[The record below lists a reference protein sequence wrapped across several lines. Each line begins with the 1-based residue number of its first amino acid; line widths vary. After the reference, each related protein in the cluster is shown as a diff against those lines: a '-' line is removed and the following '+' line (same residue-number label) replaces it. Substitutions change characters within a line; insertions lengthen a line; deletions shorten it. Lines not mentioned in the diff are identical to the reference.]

1 MTLRRKLLIMYLVIG
16 MVVLLLMGIWMF
28 SAFKAKQL
36 EAVQTNV
43 NNQLALLDFSLTNFI
58 TEVEN
63 NILALSQNEII
74 RTREDADFTNFLEA
88 DEDTFEYRIGDIEQ
102 DIIEIL
108 NTYRNTHPYVNSVY
122 MGRENGSFV
131 RSHPR
136 NQPTQYDPRDR
147 PWYILAKENPGTVL
161 VTEPYQSLTTTD
173 INVGIVTALVDLT
186 GEVYGVIGADVTLT
200 NLTEYIS
207 GFDVGHSGQLLLVN
221 EQGAILANKNS
232 QLLFKNIQIMLGESS
247 VEFMNEDYGILTYG
261 RNYCIYYT
269 SPQLG
274 WKIAAIIPIS
284 AINDE
289 VKSQAAFPPLFSLF
303 LTLILFG
310 VLSSIGLTRFVSA
323 PLNELNKVTQH
334 IVDSGSLDKQVTVKS
349 DDEIG
354 KLGAAFNEMI
364 SKRKQVEEA
373 LQQERDLAKAL
384 GKAIA
389 LLGSTLNLN
398 KVLDRILEQVGKVI
412 PNDSAN
418 IMLIIGDTAYI
429 TRFRGYEQN
438 KLDLI
443 MAKTTFKISEV
454 PSLKQIYEQKKPIII
469 ADATKFKGWVEIKGQ
484 EFLHSYAGAPI
495 LIQNKVIGFL
505 NVDSAKV
512 NFYGEE
518 HIQTLSTFAKQAA
531 IAIDNAQ
538 LHEQVQN
545 HAIELKKQIEEAT
558 QEIHRRAN
566 ELEAL
571 YQVGKDITSTLDLN
585 STLQRITD
593 SAAEIVNAD
602 RSIIQ
607 LVDPENLRLIHVM
620 GCGYSDTDLNEQSF
634 EEFRECIYN
643 LVLQKKSGILS
654 RDILEDQRIW
664 ENALAYAKREKLK
677 SIAIAPLEISGMII
691 GALAVINK
699 KNRRIFTEEDLDLI
713 SMLASQAAS
722 AIQNARLYEKAQE
735 ADRLKSAFL
744 ASMSHELRTPLNS
757 IIGFTGILLQGMVG
771 NLNAE
776 QTKQLNMVQNS
787 AKHLLELINDVLDI
801 SKIEAEQMNIFIEQF
816 DLHALIEKVVRSVT
830 PLAERKNL
838 PLRME
843 ISPQVGQISSDRR
856 RVEQILINLLNNAIK
871 FTEQGEVLLKSEV
884 RGSSIETH
892 IIDTGI
898 GINDEDLKLLFKPFQ
913 QVNTGLSRQYE
924 GTGLGLAICK
934 RLVEKLGGEIRV
946 KSELGKGSTFTFS
959 LPLEQQEENN
969 EIQHSNH

>member
-1 MTLRRKLLIMYLVIG
+1 MYLVIG
-16 MVVLLLMGIWMF
+16 TIVLLLMGVWMF
-28 SAFKAKQL
+28 FTYKSKQL
-36 EAVQTNV
+36 ETVQTSIDS
-43 NNQLALLDFSLTNFI
+43 QLALLDFSLTNFI
-58 TEVEN
+58 TEVKN
-63 NILALSQNEII
+63 NVLALSENEII
-74 RTREDADFTNFLEA
+74 RTQEDHDFTNFLEA
-88 DEDTFEYRIGDIEQ
+88 DEETFEYHIGDVEQ
-102 DIIEIL
+102 NIIEIL
-108 NTYRNTHPYVNSVY
+108 NTYRTTHPYVNSVY

-136 NQPTQYDPRDR
+136 NEPTQYDPRDR
-147 PWYILAKENPGTVL
+147 PWYILAKENPGTVMI
-161 VTEPYQSLTTTD
+161 TEPYQSLTTSD
-173 INVGIVTALVDLT
+173 INVGIVTALVDQT

-200 NLTEYIS
+200 NLTEFIS

-232 QLLFKNIQIMLGESS
+232 QLLFKNVQTMLGESS
-247 VEFMNEDYGILTYG
+247 VEFMKEDHGIFTYG

-274 WKIAAIIPIS
+274 WKIAAIIPIT
-284 AINDE
+284 AINNE

-310 VLSSIGLTRFVSA
+310 VLSSFGLATFVSS
-323 PLNELNKVTQH
+323 PLNKLNEVTQY
-334 IVDSGSLDKQVTVKS
+334 IVDSGNLDQRVAIQS
-349 DDEIG
+349 NDEIG
-354 KLGAAFNEMI
+354 ELGLAFNEMVT
-364 SKRKQVEEA
+364 KRGQVEKV
-373 LQQERDLAKAL
+373 LQQERDLANAL
-384 GKAIA
+384 GKANA

-398 KVLDRILEQVGKVI
+398 EVLDRILEQVSQVI

-418 IMLIIGDTAYI
+418 VMLIKGDTAYI
-429 TRFRGYEQN
+429 TRSRGYSQY
-438 KLDLI
+438 KLASL
-443 MAKTTFKISEV
+443 MARTTFKIADI
-454 PSLKQIYEQKKPIII
+454 PSLKRIYEQKKPIIV
-469 ADATKFKGWVEIKGQ
+469 ADAANFNGWVKIKGQ
-484 EFLHSYAGAPI
+484 EFLRSYAGAPI
-495 LIQNKVIGFL
+495 IIQDRVIGFL
-505 NVDSAKV
+505 NVDSAKD
-512 NFYGEE
+512 NFYTEE
-518 HIQTLSTFAKQAA
+518 HIRTLSTFAKHAA

-545 HAIELKKQIEEAT
+545 HATELKRQIEDAT
-558 QEIHRRAN
+558 KEIHRRAN

-571 YQVGKDITSTLDLN
+571 YQIGKDITSTLDLDM
-585 STLQRITD
+585 TLQRITD

-607 LVDPENLRLIHVM
+607 LVDPESLQLINVM
-620 GCGYSDTDLNEQSF
+620 GCGYSDADLNEQSF
-634 EEFRECIYN
+634 EEFRECIYD
-643 LVLQKKSGILS
+643 LVLQERSDILS
-654 RDILEDQRIW
+654 RDILKDERLQGKTLIHA
-664 ENALAYAKREKLK
+664 EREKFK
-677 SIAIAPLEISGMII
+677 SIAIAPLEISDQII
-691 GALAVINK
+691 GALAVIK
-699 KNRRIFTEEDLDLI
+699 KKGRRIFTNEDLDLI

-771 NLNAE
+771 DLNVE

-816 DLHALIEKVVRSVT
+816 DLHTLIEKVVRSAT

-843 ISPQVGQISSDRR
+843 ISPKVGQISSDRR

-871 FTEQGEVLLKSEV
+871 FTDQGEVLLKSEV
-884 RGSSIETH
+884 HDSIVEIH
-892 IIDTGI
+892 ITDTGI
-898 GINDEDLKLLFKPFQ
+898 GIKDEDLRLLFKPFQ

-934 RLVEKLGGEIRV
+934 RLVEKLGGEISV
-946 KSELGKGSTFTFS
+946 DSEWGKGSTFTFS
-959 LPLEQQEENN
+959 LPLDKQEEDN
-969 EIQHSNH
+969 EIQHTNN

>member
-1 MTLRRKLLIMYLVIG
+1 MTLRRKLLIMYLAIG
-16 MVVLLLMGIWMF
+16 MIVLLLMGIWMF

-43 NNQLALLDFSLTNFI
+43 NNQLALLDFSLTSFI
-58 TEVEN
+58 TEVKN
-63 NILALSQNEII
+63 NVLALSQNEIV
-74 RTREDADFTNFLEA
+74 RTRNDSDFTNFLDA
-88 DEDTFEYRIGDIEQ
+88 DEDTFEYHIGDVEQ
-102 DIIEIL
+102 DIITIL
-108 NTYRNTHPYVNSVY
+108 NTYRTTHPYVNSVY

-136 NQPTQYDPRDR
+136 NEPTQYDPRER
-147 PWYILAKENPGTVL
+147 PWYILAKENPKKVMI
-161 VTEPYQSLTTTD
+161 TEPYQSLTTTD
-173 INVGIVTALVDLT
+173 INVGIVTALTDLA
-186 GEVYGVIGADVTLT
+186 GEVYGVVGADVTLT
-200 NLTEYIS
+200 NLTEFIS

-232 QLLFKNIQIMLGESS
+232 QLLFKDIQTMMGESS
-247 VEFMNEDYGILTYG
+247 VEFMKEDHGILTYG

-269 SPQLG
+269 SPKLG
-274 WKIAAIIPIS
+274 WKIAAIIPIT
-284 AINDE
+284 AINNE
-289 VKSQAAFPPLFSLF
+289 VKSQAAYPPLFSLF

-310 VLSSIGLTRFVSA
+310 VLSSIGLARFVSA
-323 PLNELNKVTQH
+323 PLNELDEVTRH
-334 IVDSGSLDKQVTVKS
+334 IIDSGSLDQQVEIKS
-349 DDEIG
+349 KDEIG
-354 KLGAAFNEMI
+354 KLGTAFNKMV

-389 LLGSTLNLN
+389 LLGSTLNRN
-398 KVLDRILEQVGKVI
+398 EVLDRILEQVSKVI

-418 IMLIIGDTAYI
+418 VMLIKGDTAYI
-429 TRFRGYEQN
+429 TRFRGYEQY
-438 KLDLI
+438 KLSPV

-454 PSLKQIYEQKKPIII
+454 PSLKQIYEHKKPIIVP
-469 ADATKFKGWVEIKGQ
+469 DAAKFKGWVNIKGQ
-484 EFLHSYAGAPI
+484 EFLRSYAGAPI
-495 LIQNKVIGFL
+495 LIQDKVIGFL
-505 NVDSAKV
+505 NVDSAKA
-512 NFYGEE
+512 NFYKEE

-545 HAIELKKQIEEAT
+545 HATELRKQVKEAT

-585 STLQRITD
+585 RTLQRITD
-593 SAAEIVNAD
+593 SAAEIVKAD

-607 LVDPENLRLIHVM
+607 LVNPENFRLINIM
-620 GCGYSDTDLNEQSF
+620 GCGYSDADLNEPLF
-634 EEFRECIYN
+634 ESFRECIYN
-643 LVLQKKSGILS
+643 LVLQEKSGILS
-654 RDILEDQRIW
+654 RDILKDERI
-664 ENALAYAKREKLK
+664 EGKALAYAQREKFK
-677 SIAIAPLEISGMII
+677 SIAIAPLEISGKII
-691 GALAVINK
+691 GALAVIK
-699 KNRRIFTEEDLDLI
+699 RKGRRIFTDEDLDLI

-757 IIGFTGILLQGMVG
+757 IIGFTGILLQGLVG
-771 NLNAE
+771 DLNPE
-776 QTKQLNMVQNS
+776 QDKQLHMVQNS

-801 SKIEAEQMNIFIEQF
+801 SKIEAEQMNIFIERF

-830 PLAERKNL
+830 PLADRKKL

-843 ISPQVGQISSDRR
+843 ISPEVGLISSDSR

-871 FTEQGEVLLKSEV
+871 FTDQGEVLLKSEV
-884 RGSSIETH
+884 HGDSIETH

-898 GINDEDLKLLFKPFQ
+898 GIKDEDLKILFKPFQ
-913 QVNTGLSRQYE
+913 QVNTGLSRKYE

-934 RLVEKLGGEIRV
+934 RLVEKLGGEISV
-946 KSELGKGSTFTFS
+946 ESELGKGSTFTFS
-959 LPLEQQEENN
+959 LPLVQQEENN

>member
-16 MVVLLLMGIWMF
+16 TIVLLLIGVWMF
-28 SAFKAKQL
+28 FTFKSKQL
-36 EAVQTNV
+36 ETVQTSV
-43 NNQLALLDFSLTNFI
+43 NNQLALLDFSLSNFMD
-58 TEVEN
+58 EVKN
-63 NILALSQNEII
+63 NILALSENEVI
-74 RTREDADFTNFLEA
+74 RTSDDSDFTNFLEA
-88 DEDTFEYRIGDIEQ
+88 DENTFEYHIGAVEQ
-102 DIIEIL
+102 NIIEIL
-108 NTYRNTHPYVNSVY
+108 NSYRTTHPYVNSVY

-136 NQPTQYDPRDR
+136 NEPTQYDPRDR
-147 PWYILAKENPGTVL
+147 PWYILAKENPGKVMI
-161 VTEPYQSLTTTD
+161 TEPYQSLTTSD

-200 NLTEYIS
+200 NLTEFIS

-232 QLLFKNIQIMLGESS
+232 QLLFKNIQTMLGDSS
-247 VEFMNEDYGILTYG
+247 TEFMSQDHGILTYG

-269 SPQLG
+269 SPKLG

-284 AINDE
+284 AINNE

-323 PLNELNKVTQH
+323 PLNELDEVTRH
-334 IVDSGSLDKQVTVKS
+334 IVDSGNLDQQVVINS
-349 DDEIG
+349 NDEIG
-354 KLGAAFNEMI
+354 KLGTAFNEMV

-389 LLGSTLNLN
+389 LLGSTLNRN
-398 KVLDRILEQVGKVI
+398 EVLDRMLEQLSKVI

-418 IMLIIGDTAYI
+418 VMLIKGDTAYI
-429 TRFRGYEQN
+429 TRFRGYDKY
-438 KLDLI
+438 KLSPV
-443 MAKTTFKISEV
+443 MAKTAFKISEM
-454 PSLKQIYEQKKPIII
+454 PSLKQIYEEKKPIII
-469 ADATKFKGWVEIKGQ
+469 ADATQFKGWVNIKGQ
-484 EFLHSYAGAPI
+484 EFLRSYAGAPI
-495 LIQNKVIGFL
+495 LIQDKVIGFL
-505 NVDSAKV
+505 NVDSAKA
-512 NFYGEE
+512 NFYKEE
-518 HIQTLSTFAKQAA
+518 HIQTLNTFAKQAA

-545 HAIELKKQIEEAT
+545 HAIELRKQIKEAT

-585 STLQRITD
+585 TTLQRITD

-607 LVDPENLRLIHVM
+607 LVDPESSRLINIM
-620 GCGYSDTDLNEQSF
+620 GCGYSDADLSEPSF
-634 EEFRECIYN
+634 EGFRECIYN
-643 LVLQKKSGILS
+643 LVLQEKSSILS
-654 RDILEDQRIW
+654 KDILKDERIQGK
-664 ENALAYAKREKLK
+664 AQAYVEREKFK
-677 SIAIAPLEISGMII
+677 SIAIAPLEISGKII
-691 GALAVINK
+691 GALAVIK
-699 KNRRIFTEEDLDLI
+699 RKGRRIFTDEDLDLI
-713 SMLASQAAS
+713 SMLAGQAAS

-757 IIGFTGILLQGMVG
+757 IIGFTGILLQGLVG
-771 NLNAE
+771 DLNPE
-776 QTKQLNMVQNS
+776 QDKQLHMVQNS

-801 SKIEAEQMNIFIEQF
+801 SKIEADQMNIFVEQF
-816 DLHALIEKVVRSVT
+816 DLHALIEKVVHSVT
-830 PLAERKNL
+830 PLADRKNL

-843 ISPQVGQISSDRR
+843 LSSEVGQISSDRR

-871 FTEQGEVLLKSEV
+871 FTDHGEVLLKCEV
-884 RGSSIETH
+884 RGSIVETQVT
-892 IIDTGI
+892 DTGI
-898 GINDEDLKLLFKPFQ
+898 GIKDEDLNLLFKPFQ
-913 QVNTGLSRQYE
+913 QVDTGLSRQYE

-934 RLVEKLGGEIRV
+934 RLVEKLGGEISV
-946 KSELGKGSTFTFS
+946 ESELGKGSTFTFS
-959 LPLEQQEENN
+959 LPLNKQEDNN
-969 EIQHSNH
+969 EIQNSDH